1 MAVIHSTADTHA
13 RTGPVEITA
22 AGLGAWTG
30 VRYLVLM
37 TLLGD
42 FFSSLFRDVRYSL
55 RALRKTPA
63 FTSGAVVTVALTV
76 GTTTAIFSVVY
87 GVLLRQL
94 PYRNVEQ
101 VFWIWSDQP
110 GRDRT
115 PFNVPD
121 FIDYRDL
128 ARSLSGF
135 AGFFAYSANLSDEA
149 AAERVQGIRATG
161 NVFDVLGARAR
172 IGRLLQPGD
181 EGPGAE
187 PVVVVTEPF
196 WTRRFG
202 GDPAIVGRAIRLNGE
217 EYTVVGVLAAGFVM
231 PVRDVEF
238 VLPFAPDQD
247 PRRGARNSLNFIIGV
262 GRLREQVSLPQAA
275 RELTAI
281 ARRLQEQFPVENAR
295 KRGVRMVRVIDGIV
309 GPFRTALLTVFA
321 AVGAVLLI
329 ACANLANL
337 MLTRATSRRKDLA
350 VQLALGSSRTN
361 VVRQVLVEALLVGV
375 SGGILGVL
383 VAWWGVVALVAL
395 APTDL
400 PRSGE
405 IRVDVAVM
413 LFSLAVSTLTGV
425 LFGVIPALTSA
436 SVDVRDALQG
446 GGRGTTAGGRLRFA
460 GRGRASAG
468 QGHDIRGVLVSSE
481 VALAVV
487 LLIVMTMLAKS
498 FANVQAVAPGFDATG
513 ILSARLT
520 LPAKRFNDRD
530 AIVTFQRALAQQ
542 LSSLPT
548 VTHTGAI
555 TLLPLSGLL
564 SRVPFTVEGRA
575 VERERVPVAQF
586 RTVSPGYFE
595 AARIALKRGRTFSE
609 RDTDGTRAVAV
620 VNEELARQW
629 LDGLEPIGARLLVDD
644 NDGPPRPIEIIGVVG
659 NVQQVALDGGPTW
672 DLYLTYP
679 QVHLDNVGAAAA
691 NMFWIVRTT
700 GDPMSL
706 ATRLAREVRRID
718 PAVVAAQ
725 IRPMDH
731 YLSDAVAPRRFS
743 LSLMAA
749 FAVAALALAITGIY
763 AVVVYSVSQR
773 AREIGIRIALGA
785 RRSNIVRLV
794 IGHGIRFIL
803 IGLASGI
810 AMAVGVTRL
819 LSTML
824 FGSAATDAVT
834 FGQVAAVVAAVS
846 VIACAVPTARVGR
859 LVVGVLKAE

>member
-1 MAVIHSTADTHA
+1 MVNPLST
-13 RTGPVEITA
+13 
-22 AGLGAWTG
+22 
-30 VRYLVLM
+30 
-37 TLLGD
+37 
-42 FFSSLFRDVRYSL
+42 LFRDVRYSL

-63 FTSGAVVTVALTV
+63 FTVGAVVTVALTV

-121 FIDYRDL
+121 FIDYRDS
-128 ARSLSGF
+128 ARTLSGF

-161 NVFDVLGARAR
+161 NLFDVMGAEAR
-172 IGRLLQPGD
+172 IGRLLQASD
-181 EGPGAE
+181 ERPGAE
-187 PVVVVTEPF
+187 HVVVLAEPF
-196 WTRRFG
+196 WMRRFG
-202 GDPAIVGRAIRLNGE
+202 GDRAIVGRGIRLNSE

-238 VLPFAPDQD
+238 VLPFAADQD

-262 GRLREQVSLPQAA
+262 GRLGQQVSLPQAA
-275 RELTAI
+275 SELTAI

-295 KRGVRMVRVIDGIV
+295 KRGVRMVAVIDGIV

-350 VQLALGSSRTN
+350 VQLALGSSRLN
-361 VVRQVLVEALLVGV
+361 IVRQVLVEALLLGI

-383 VAWWGVVALVAL
+383 VARWGVVALVAL
-395 APTDL
+395 APTEL
-400 PRSGE
+400 PRSSE
-405 IRVDVAVM
+405 IRVDVAILM
-413 LFSLAVSTLTGV
+413 FSLVVSSLTGV
-425 LFGVIPALTSA
+425 LFGVVPALTSA
-436 SVDVRDALQG
+436 RVDVRDALQG
-446 GGRGTTAGGRLRFA
+446 SSRGMTTGGQR
-460 GRGRASAG
+460 
-468 QGHDIRGVLVSSE
+468 IRGLLVSSE

-498 FANVQAVAPGFDATG
+498 FANVQAVAPGFDATRV
-513 ILSARLT
+513 LSARLT
-520 LPAKRFNDRD
+520 LPAKRFADRD

-548 VTHTGAI
+548 VTNTGAI
-555 TLLPLSGLL
+555 TLLPLSGLS

-586 RTVSPGYFE
+586 RTVSSGYFE
-595 AARIALKRGRTFSE
+595 TARIPLKRGRTFSE
-609 RDTDGTRAVAV
+609 RDTDKTRAVAV
-620 VNEELARQW
+620 VNEELASHW
-629 LDGLEPIGARLLVDD
+629 LQGLDPIGARLLVDD
-644 NDGPPRPIEIIGVVG
+644 NDGPPRPVEIVGVVG
-659 NVQQVALDGGPTW
+659 NVQQLVLDGEPTW

-679 QVHLDNVGAAAA
+679 QIHPDNVGAAAA
-691 NMFWIVRTT
+691 NMFWIVRGA
-700 GDPMSL
+700 GDPMNL
-706 ATRLAREVRRID
+706 ATSLAREVRRID
-718 PAVVAAQ
+718 PEVAASR

-749 FAVAALALAITGIY
+749 FALAALALAITGIY
-763 AVVVYSVSQR
+763 AVVTYSVSQR
-773 AREIGIRIALGA
+773 AREIGIRVALGA
-785 RRSNIVRLV
+785 SRPNIVRLV
-794 IGHGIRFIL
+794 MGHGIRFVL
-803 IGLASGI
+803 IGLVLGI
-810 AMAVGVTRL
+810 AMSAGVTRL

-824 FGSAATDAVT
+824 FGLAATDSVT
-834 FGQVAAVVAAVS
+834 FGQVVVVVAAVS
-846 VIACAVPTARVGR
+846 VLACAVPTARVGR
-859 LVVGVLKAE
+859 LVVSVLQAE